1 MIPPGP
7 GTLLIADPFL
17 QDPNFTRTV
26 IFLCEHQENG
36 SFGFVLNKKFPQT
49 LDQLVDQAA
58 GFPLPVFHGGPVQ
71 QDTLHFLHV
80 YPELIPGGVEVIE
93 DVYWG
98 GDFETVLTLIQNK
111 QLDARGIRFFL
122 GYSGWGNGQLIDE
135 LNEKTWITAAAT
147 RKLIFHQRPS
157 EVWQDSLRHLGGDY
171 AQLIHYPIDPQLN

>member
-80 YPELIPGGVEVIE
+80 FPELIPGGVEVIE

-147 RKLIFHQRPS
+147 SKLIFHQRPS